1 MSTEDENEFQ
11 IEVGYT
17 VVTIYNTAFGV
28 PTFHVREFFF
38 STLLCFLISMAQ
50 WQCRR
55 LPGYCPLQD

>member
-28 PTFHVREFFF
+28 PTFHVREFFLALYYVF
-38 STLLCFLISMAQ
+38 
-50 WQCRR
+50 
-55 LPGYCPLQD
+55 